1 MAEYT
6 IKIRCLDGDPQGA
19 RIIVN
24 DDWVWSAIAFPKDKW
39 DLVKDQENFK
49 HNGVYILVGY
59 SGHNDDVERIYIGE
73 GDATVRGRIESH
85 IKNKDFWEWGVAI
98 LSEKFDKARIQWLEY
113 ALCKLAGE
121 LGVCVLENGNFPS
134 EPTLDDSSKSSL
146 RNRLKEILHVAELI
160 GLEAFDESAKKIKK
174 SNDRNAED
182 AEEEIAEIKN
192 DLLQGNKQIDAI
204 VVPSGEETFNKIFME
219 ENCWY
224 AIRISENLKDK
235 IKYLAIYR
243 KSPISAITHYAAV
256 ENIVV
261 HETKNNKKTGKMIN
275 YYRLNFKDKPKV
287 FEERIK
293 RRRNGDQ
300 LQGPRYTNLETL
312 RKAKVISDVW
322 P

>member
-1 MAEYT
+1 MEEYT

-24 DDWVWSAIAFPKDKW
+24 DDWVWSAIVFPKDKW
-39 DLVKDQENFK
+39 DLIKDDKGFQ
-49 HNGVYILVGY
+49 HNGIYILVGY
-59 SGHNDDVERIYIGE
+59 SGDKEDIENVYIGE

-98 LSEKFDKARIQWLEY
+98 LSEKFDKARVQWLEY

-121 LGVCVLENGNFPS
+121 LGVCVLQNGNFPS

-146 RNRLKEILHVAELI
+146 RKRLKEILQVAELI
-160 GLEAFDESAKKIKK
+160 GLEAFDESVKKNRKLNK
-174 SNDRNAED
+174 ANVEE

-192 DLLQGNKQIDAI
+192 DLLQGNKQVDTI

-224 AIRISENLKDK
+224 AIRISEAIRAK

-243 KSPISAITHYAAV
+243 KAPISAITHWAEV
-256 ENIVV
+256 EADGI
-261 HETKNNKKTGKMIN
+261 KKHGEDGK
-275 YYRLNFKDKPKV
+275 YRLNFKGDVKE
-287 FEERIK
+287 FETPIK

-300 LQGPRYTNLETL
+300 LQGPRKTNLETL
-312 RKAKVISDVW
+312 LKAKVISDVW